1 AREYRDL
8 SRALGSDQPFYQM
21 DVYALQEE
29 RLMAGAPLLTTVQD
43 IAEYFVRDILSRR
56 PIGPYILAG
65 QCEGSVVVLEIAR
78 QLQRKDQ
85 ENGALIQFDTPVT
98 GYFQKLPL
106 HKRISWALARRE
118 NIFTLSTNKIRR
130 IFTAL
135 TPSTE
140 NYIWNVIWSAV
151 RAYGTDKMFEG
162 EIIIFRAVEQIW
174 PWENVA
180 VGWDRLGAVK
190 IYDVPGD
197 HPRFFLNPTAQ
208 GIIRQVLEDV
218 QQRVTAEGLKF

>member
-1 AREYRDL
+1 
-8 SRALGSDQPFYQM
+8 M

-43 IAEYFVRDILSRR
+43 IAEYFVREILARR
-56 PIGPYILAG
+56 PIGPYFLAG
-65 QCEGSVVVLEIAR
+65 QCEGSVVALEIAR
-78 QLQRKDQ
+78 QLQRKGH
-85 ENGALIQFDTPVT
+85 EIGALIQFDTPVT

-106 HKRISWALARRE
+106 HKRISWALARGK
-118 NIFTLSTNKIRR
+118 NIFTLITNKLSR
-130 IFTAL
+130 IFTAQ

-140 NYIWNVIWSAV
+140 SYIWNVIWSAV
-151 RAYGTDKMFEG
+151 RAYGTDKIFEG
-162 EIIIFRAVEQIW
+162 EIIIFRAEQIW
-174 PWENVA
+174 PLENVA

-197 HPRFFLNPTAQ
+197 HVRFFLNPTAQ

-218 QQRVTAEGLKF
+218 QQRRPEVLRNAR